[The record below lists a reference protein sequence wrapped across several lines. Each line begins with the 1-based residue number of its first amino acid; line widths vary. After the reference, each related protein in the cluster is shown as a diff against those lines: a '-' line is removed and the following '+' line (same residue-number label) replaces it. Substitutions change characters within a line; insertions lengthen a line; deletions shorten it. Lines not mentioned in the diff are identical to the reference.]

1 MTINK
6 EKTNNV
12 NITEITK
19 AGKAHTHRKKIKT
32 QVTTLITITIVV
44 ALLVSGILLSYK
56 TAKEFTKSYQEQML
70 QEGRSTID
78 AISNNIDTID
88 SVYRIL
94 TLNDSVYKWL
104 EKTMNM
110 MLIHQ

>member
-32 QVTTLITITIVV
+32 QVTALITIT
-44 ALLVSGILLSYK
+44 
-56 TAKEFTKSYQEQML
+56 
-70 QEGRSTID
+70 
-78 AISNNIDTID
+78 N
-88 SVYRIL
+88 YRIR
-94 TLNDSVYKWL
+94 
-104 EKTMNM
+104 
-110 MLIHQ
+110 

>member
-32 QVTTLITITIVV
+32 QVTALITITIVV
-44 ALLVSGILLSYK
+44 ALLVSGILLSYRNLPK
-56 TAKEFTKSYQEQML
+56 AI
-70 QEGRSTID
+70 RSRC
-78 AISNNIDTID
+78 
-88 SVYRIL
+88 YRKAVPQLMPFPI
-94 TLNDSVYKWL
+94 
-104 EKTMNM
+104 
-110 MLIHQ
+110 I